1 MKNLTTLIFA
11 VFAAA
16 AMIGQEVYLETGR
29 NPTKF
34 EVNHS
39 EGDLNDTFQS
49 KSNDFFC
56 IGARYH
62 YKEAFSFTGGVSYVG
77 MGSIGTDVD
86 GQNYVDYSLDYFFI
100 NVGGEYQVFDY
111 KEASVYVKANAGFGI
126 MMNGT
131 QVLNNTV
138 YSLPGNNDFGSAL
151 YSINVGVKGALAL
164 NEKADVYMQCLGGF
178 SDPIG
183 VIGDVGSLRVLNAC
197 INLGFT
203 VDLIIE

>member
-1 MKNLTTLIFA
+1 MKNLTTLIIA
-11 VFAAA
+11 VFASA
-16 AMIGQEVYLETGR
+16 AMIGQEVYLETGL
-29 NPTKF
+29 NTTKF
-34 EVNHS
+34 EYHDSDGEFN
-39 EGDLNDTFQS
+39 NTFQS
-49 KSNDFFC
+49 KSNDFFS

-62 YKEAFSFTGGVSYVG
+62 YRDAFSFIGGLSYVG

-86 GQNYVDYSLDYFFI
+86 GQNFVDYSLDYFFI
-100 NVGGEYQVFDY
+100 NVGGEYKVFSY
-111 KEASVYVKANAGFGI
+111 KEASVDLKANAGFGI

-164 NEKADVYMQCLGGF
+164 NEKADVFMQCMGGY

-183 VIGDVGSLRVLNAC
+183 VNGDVGSLRVLNASIC
-197 INLGFT
+197 LGFT